1 VTQRLYYMEGG
12 LYGRSH
18 GESVRSVSKSV
29 KWAADI
35 AMDLSV
41 SGRVMLARAPKM

>member
-18 GESVRSVSKSV
+18 GESVRSVSESI

-35 AMDLSV
+35 SMDVSL